1 MRKIAVLLHVFAG
14 LYLPAASQPRMQLG
28 IDIGPTFTSQIRYQ
42 NCTGHIDPAITA
54 SFAFLY
60 RANSFFELE
69 LKFSNLIHPTSY
81 LNNDSDNTVKIYT
94 TSHIVLQHLLTGF
107 NFFVPSKH
115 IHPYIGLLLG
125 ASYAQ
130 TKEIAPES
138 HIFSFT
144 WGFQTGV
151 TLNLSGL
158 IALKLGGYV
167 LLTPGVYNNTS
178 YFNVAADGSGFPSF
192 AIGDPSKATITQW
205 SMNIGI
211 VVNFG
216 KK

>member
-1 MRKIAVLLHVFAG
+1 
-14 LYLPAASQPRMQLG
+14 
-28 IDIGPTFTSQIRYQ
+28 
-42 NCTGHIDPAITA
+42 
-54 SFAFLY
+54 
-60 RANSFFELE
+60 
-69 LKFSNLIHPTSY
+69 
-81 LNNDSDNTVKIYT
+81 
-94 TSHIVLQHLLTGF
+94 
-107 NFFVPSKH
+107 
-115 IHPYIGLLLG
+115 
-125 ASYAQ
+125 
-130 TKEIAPES
+130 
-138 HIFSFT
+138 
-144 WGFQTGV
+144 
-151 TLNLSGL
+151 L